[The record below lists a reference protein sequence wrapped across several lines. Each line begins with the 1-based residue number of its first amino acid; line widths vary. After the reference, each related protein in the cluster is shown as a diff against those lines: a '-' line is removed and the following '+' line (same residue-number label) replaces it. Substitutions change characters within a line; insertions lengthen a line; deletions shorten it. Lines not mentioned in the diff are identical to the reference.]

1 MTYDCQVMKPPVGCK
16 HLPVKLAC
24 NKIISSK
31 YIQNEIVFFFLF
43 NYKISIKR
51 YLSSHKSAAV
61 FGKYYFRSIII
72 KSIHLHN

>member
-1 MTYDCQVMKPPVGCK
+1 MTYDCQVMKPPVGWK

-43 NYKISIKR
+43 NYRISIKR

-61 FGKYYFRSIII
+61 FGNIIFVV
-72 KSIHLHN
+72 L

>member
-31 YIQNEIVFFFLF
+31 YIQNEIVFFSSLITEYQLKDICLVIKVLQFLE
-43 NYKISIKR
+43 N
-51 YLSSHKSAAV
+51 
-61 FGKYYFRSIII
+61 IIFVV
-72 KSIHLHN
+72 

>member
-31 YIQNEIVFFFLF
+31 YIQNEIVFFFSLITE
-43 NYKISIKR
+43 YQLKDICLVIKV
-51 YLSSHKSAAV
+51 LQ
-61 FGKYYFRSIII
+61 FLENIIFVV
-72 KSIHLHN
+72 L

>member
-1 MTYDCQVMKPPVGCK
+1 MTYDCQVMKPPVGWK

-43 NYKISIKR
+43 NYRISIKR

-61 FGKYYFRSIII
+61 FGKYHFRSMII
-72 KSIHLHN
+72 KSNHFHN

>member
-31 YIQNEIVFFFLF
+31 YIQNEIVFFFSLITG
-43 NYKISIKR
+43 YQLKDICLVIKV
-51 YLSSHKSAAV
+51 LQ
-61 FGKYYFRSIII
+61 FLENIIFVV
-72 KSIHLHN
+72 L

>member
-1 MTYDCQVMKPPVGCK
+1 MTYDCQVMKPPVGWK

-43 NYKISIKR
+43 NYRISIKR

-61 FGKYYFRSIII
+61 FGKYHFRSIII

>member
-31 YIQNEIVFFFLF
+31 YIQNEIVFFFSSLITD
-43 NYKISIKR
+43 YQLKDICLVIKV
-51 YLSSHKSAAV
+51 LQ
-61 FGKYYFRSIII
+61 FLENIIFVV
-72 KSIHLHN
+72 L

>member
-31 YIQNEIVFFFLF
+31 YIQNEIVVFFLF
-43 NYKISIKR
+43 NYLKIF
-51 YLSSHKSAAV
+51 V
-61 FGKYYFRSIII
+61 
-72 KSIHLHN
+72 

>member
-43 NYKISIKR
+43 NYRISIKR

-61 FGKYYFRSIII
+61 FGKYHFRSMII
-72 KSIHLHN
+72 KSNHFHN

>member
-31 YIQNEIVFFFLF
+31 YIQNEIVFFSSLITEYQLKDICLVIKVLQFLE
-43 NYKISIKR
+43 N
-51 YLSSHKSAAV
+51 
-61 FGKYYFRSIII
+61 IIFVV
-72 KSIHLHN
+72 L